1 MAWTIEYSD
10 TAKKQLGKL
19 DRQIARRIVDYMDGR
34 VANAENPR
42 NEGKPLK
49 GPLGGLWRYRV
60 GDYRVVCEIEDGRL
74 RVLVARI
81 ANRRDV
87 YR

>member
-10 TAKKQLGKL
+10 TAKDQLRKL
-19 DRQIARRIVDYMDGR
+19 DKPIARRIVDYMDER
-34 VANAENPR
+34 IADLENPR
-42 NEGKPLK
+42 SSGKALT

-60 GDYRVVCEIEDGRL
+60 GDYRVICEIRDGAL
-74 RVLVARI
+74 CILVLELG
-81 ANRRDV
+81 NRRDV